1 MGGGVGCV
9 NAEDHSYVCGSGNGS
24 FLLGGVP
31 GRGME
36 GMQQHLFLVLL
47 TCVPD
52 SDFAI
57 DVFGNESGGG
67 VFLH

>member
-1 MGGGVGCV
+1 VH
-9 NAEDHSYVCGSGNGS
+9 AEDHSYVCGSGNGS

-47 TCVPD
+47 TRVPD

-57 DVFGNESGGG
+57 DVSVTSREVAYFYIE
-67 VFLH
+67 LQRL